1 MVFMESI
8 VFDTDILIDFL
19 RNKKEAVLLIDSLK
33 NENLATTAINA
44 FELFWGA
51 HKVRSQLTTV
61 ERLLNS
67 LALLNTTKKSMK
79 EAGRIAATLA
89 SQGIQ
94 INVGDLLIA
103 AICKVNNCAI
113 ATNNKKHFVRIEGLK
128 MWPVENY

>member
-1 MVFMESI
+1 MESI

-67 LALLNTTKKSMK
+67 LALFNTTKKSMK